1 MVTLEKGL
9 FGFQRDRGL
18 QIENEASFILAILEV
33 FSLY

>member
-9 FGFQRDRGL
+9 FGFQRGRGL
-18 QIENEASFILAILEV
+18 QIENEANLILAILEV